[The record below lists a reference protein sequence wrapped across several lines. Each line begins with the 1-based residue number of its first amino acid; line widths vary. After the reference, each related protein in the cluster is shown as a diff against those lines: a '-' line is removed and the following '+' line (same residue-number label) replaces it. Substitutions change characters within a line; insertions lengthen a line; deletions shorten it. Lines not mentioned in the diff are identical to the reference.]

1 MSFLIKNAFVI
12 DGTGKPGRTGNVLIE
27 GDRIKDTGPHL
38 QATPG
43 SEVIDGEGLTLCPG
57 FIDAHSHSDISILAA
72 PEAYGKISQGV
83 TTEIAGNCGL
93 SAFPVNRNNREHL
106 QELYRNY
113 GVEITWSSFR
123 EYGAEIDRRNPA
135 VNILALCG
143 HKTLR
148 AAGAGYEQ
156 KELSGQ
162 QQTTI
167 QELLNDSLRQG
178 AAGLSSGL
186 LYVPGKFS
194 DTGELCRMLEI
205 LAGFKRP
212 YATHLRSEGNRL
224 IEAIEEAV
232 SACSASGQRQLH
244 ISHLKTAG
252 EKNWGKLDAALTA
265 IAQASAGNLDVTAD
279 CYPYIESMTQL
290 SMILPE
296 PYDNMD
302 DVAFQ
307 KFINA
312 GEQNFAAVC
321 ARLAEYPPRRW
332 QTVRL
337 VSTNADGMNAFA
349 GTTFEQI
356 AAARQTRPE
365 KICAEILRAD
375 AAGAMTAF
383 QGMSPENV
391 KRIAALPFTSCGTDE
406 SARPEDYSLGRSH
419 PRGFGAFPIFFALLK
434 DVLPLEEII
443 RKCTSLPASV
453 FGLKERG
460 RIAPGAYADLILFD
474 PMHFNSP
481 ADFAAPHRPAQGIRS
496 VWVNGRMG
504 YSANNVI
511 SHRSGRFI
519 ALH

>member
-1 MSFLIKNAFVI
+1 MSFLIKNAFIV
-12 DGTGKPGRTGNVLIE
+12 DGTGKPGGTGDVLVE
-27 GDRIKDTGPHL
+27 GDRIKDAGQHL
-38 QATPG
+38 QAVPG
-43 SEVIDGEGLTLCPG
+43 SEIIDGEGLTLCPG

-83 TTEIAGNCGL
+83 TTEIVGNCGL

-113 GVEITWSSFR
+113 GVEITWNSFR
-123 EYGAEIDRRNPA
+123 EYSAEINRRNPA

-143 HKTLR
+143 HNTLR

-156 KELSGQ
+156 QELSVQ
-162 QQTTI
+162 QQTAI

-194 DTGELCRMLEI
+194 DTKELCRMLEI
-205 LAGFKRP
+205 LADFERP
-212 YATHLRSEGNRL
+212 YTTHLRSEGNRL

-232 SACSASGQRQLH
+232 AACSASGQRQLH

-252 EKNWGKLDAALTA
+252 EKNWGKLDAALVA
-265 IAQASAGNLDVTAD
+265 IAQASAGSLDVTAD

-307 KFINA
+307 KFI
-312 GEQNFAAVC
+312 GDEQNFAAVC

-356 AAARQTRPE
+356 ATARQTRPE
-365 KICAEILRAD
+365 KICMEILKAD
-375 AAGAMTAF
+375 AAGAMAAF
-383 QGMSPENV
+383 QGMSPENM
-391 KRIAALPFTSCGTDE
+391 KRIASLPFTSCGTDE
-406 SARPEDYSLGRSH
+406 SARPEDYSLGHSH
-419 PRGFGAFPIFFALLK
+419 PRGFGAFPTFFALLK
-434 DVLPLEEII
+434 DILPLEEII

-460 RIAPGAYADLILFD
+460 RITPGAYADLILFD

-481 ADFAAPHRPAQGIRS
+481 ADFAAPHKPAQGIRS

-504 YSANNVI
+504 YSVNNGI
-511 SHRSGRFI
+511 SHRFGRFI
-519 ALH
+519 GLN